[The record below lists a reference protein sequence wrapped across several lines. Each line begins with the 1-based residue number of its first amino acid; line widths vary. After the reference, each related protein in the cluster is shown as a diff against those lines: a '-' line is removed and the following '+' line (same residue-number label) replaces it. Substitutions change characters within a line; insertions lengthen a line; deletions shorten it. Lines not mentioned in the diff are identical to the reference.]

1 MAKFTAIP
9 VQTVEGG
16 ENVLLLDSVRCR
28 NGYVLHSTG
37 SGIVTLRG
45 VTNNCYARYR
55 VTFGANVAIP
65 TGGTV
70 APIEVALAVNG
81 EALGTATAIV
91 TPAAAGDFW
100 NIFVADEIDV
110 PGGCCITVSVRNL
123 GDDPIEVENGNLIVT
138 RIA

>member
-1 MAKFTAIP
+1 
-9 VQTVEGG
+9 
-16 ENVLLLDSVRCR
+16 
-28 NGYVLHSTG
+28 
-37 SGIVTLRG
+37 
-45 VTNNCYARYR
+45 
-55 VTFGANVAIP
+55 VAIP

-100 NIFVADEIDV
+100 SIFIADEIDV